1 MRVYSR
7 LLAVNYLGCVELTRH
22 LLPPMISRGSGH
34 VVVVSSVQGLLPIPG
49 RAAYCGRLD
58 DWLVCPRNDPL
69 LPPQQTRPPGLGGLS
84 EGGAV

>member
-58 DWLVCPRNDPL
+58 DWLV
-69 LPPQQTRPPGLGGLS
+69 LS
-84 EGGAV
+84 SE